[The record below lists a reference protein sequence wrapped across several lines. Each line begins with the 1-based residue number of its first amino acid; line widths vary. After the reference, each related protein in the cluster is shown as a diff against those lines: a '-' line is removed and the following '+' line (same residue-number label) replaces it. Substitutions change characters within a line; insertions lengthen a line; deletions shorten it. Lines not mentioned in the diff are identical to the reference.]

1 MKSPEKIKVA
11 RAGKE
16 LGEFSA
22 WEVCR
27 KWIDGELSLSD
38 DYWRPGM
45 TSWGKLREIKE
56 ELLAAQK
63 PEPTAD
69 TPAPPALPVPPKPPA
84 GNQNKGK
91 DDGCGGTV
99 IGAVFFIIGTLT
111 LLMGFAGDATG
122 SAIRQGVLTQQM
134 TNGILLMIL
143 GVLLAKK

>member
-1 MKSPEKIKVA
+1 MKTPDRIKVA

-22 WEVCR
+22 WEACR

-63 PEPTAD
+63 PEPTTTAP
-69 TPAPPALPVPPKPPA
+69 TQPAPPIPPKPPV
-84 GNQNKGK
+84 GTKSKESN
-91 DDGCGGTV
+91 DGCGGTV
-99 IGAVFFIIGTLT
+99 IGAIFFIIGTLT
-111 LLMGFAGDATG
+111 LLMGFVGDATG